1 MDTRAGRHHKEG
13 SRAGTQVFEGV
24 KGATDVQG
32 AEYVLGE
39 GEKKGQE
46 GRLELYACDG
56 YSRKRPQ
63 DTGTRSIKEA
73 LIHVGPSGT

>member
-1 MDTRAGRHHKEG
+1 MY
-13 SRAGTQVFEGV
+13 
-24 KGATDVQG
+24 KGLNMYLRVA
-32 AEYVLGE
+32 LGE